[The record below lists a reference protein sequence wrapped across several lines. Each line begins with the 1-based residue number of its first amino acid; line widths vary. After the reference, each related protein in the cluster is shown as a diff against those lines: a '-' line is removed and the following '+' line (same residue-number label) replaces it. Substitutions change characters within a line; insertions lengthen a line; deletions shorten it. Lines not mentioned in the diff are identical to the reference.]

1 MIALGSVLRQLL
13 RGGEVGPS
21 ACGLTALAP
30 FGSAVLSLLTL
41 QTRNSFAGGWMCRRQ
56 KFAGSPLREMA
67 KFPSQSVIR
76 GYLHARTYRRPRAR
90 THAHTHIM
98 HNKLPT
104 PFVWVAGF
112 SSQPKLL
119 RGCFHRRLQ
128 NKTIFPTIWGLEPIL
143 FVGHLLGGFCL
154 C

>member
-67 KFPSQSVIR
+67 KLPSRSVIR

-90 THAHTHIM
+90 TRTLCTINCQPRSCGWPDSQANRNFCGGVFIGDF
-98 HNKLPT
+98 KIKQYSQQFGDLS
-104 PFVWVAGF
+104 PFY
-112 SSQPKLL
+112 L
-119 RGCFHRRLQ
+119 
-128 NKTIFPTIWGLEPIL
+128 
-143 FVGHLLGGFCL
+143 
-154 C
+154 